1 MATTNT
7 CKKCGCQDS
16 FMPSPAPCPTPQ
28 GCPNPEPCS
37 EVMDAQCVIYNGPVI
52 TCNDNVIVAPGTN
65 LADALNA
72 IVAAFCVAP

>member
-1 MATTNT
+1 
-7 CKKCGCQDS
+7 
-16 FMPSPAPCPTPQ
+16 
-28 GCPNPEPCS
+28 
-37 EVMDAQCVIYNGPVI
+37 MDAQCVIYNGPVI